1 MAAAPEKK
9 AAVETPK
16 VAQPSEEMRAAEVP
30 KPAAPMQAAEAPA
43 PKKAEAHAAS
53 VEAMRDSDGLR
64 VTFAFAAPTPAAMFR
79 RADTVWLLFDQTGPI
94 DVEPIRAKG
103 SAIIGDVSRLP
114 LEKGQPSAF
123 VSIVQMPSLESDGRT
138 SGISWTLTF
147 ADRVQ
152 APRCR

>member
-1 MAAAPEKK
+1 MAAAPEKT

-16 VAQPSEEMRAAEVP
+16 VAQPSEEMRAAERA
-30 KPAAPMQAAEAPA
+30 KASGANASRLTRRA

-64 VTFAFAAPTPAAMFR
+64 VTFAFAAPTPAALFR
-79 RADTVWLLFDQTGPI
+79 RADTVWLVFDQTGPI

-114 LEKGQPSAF
+114 LEKGQAIRIRLNRP
-123 VSIVQMPSLESDGRT
+123 QMPSLESDGRT
-138 SGISWTLTF
+138 GGT
-147 ADRVQ
+147 AGR
-152 APRCR
+152 